1 MLAGLFQLVTQGKR
15 EKAELLDC
23 KQLMDL
29 IPPQEFF
36 TWNLGMI
43 CPLPP
48 HQSFTCPSQHETKSG
63 NRWPQRG
70 MMAFLHGNN
79 G

>member
-29 IPPQEFF
+29 IPPQENSSHG
-36 TWNLGMI
+36 TWV
-43 CPLPP
+43 
-48 HQSFTCPSQHETKSG
+48 
-63 NRWPQRG
+63 
-70 MMAFLHGNN
+70 
-79 G
+79 